1 MVDRW
6 SNVCHEVAF
15 KDREVHRHHDE
26 LLDTHRLRQHIVPRL
41 VIHQYATTDYN
52 QYNECGSAGYPGL
65 QGHLICHTGR
75 PIFLDL
81 HKPGIIICGA
91 HLPIRKTFS
100 SDDYWEESDL

>member
-1 MVDRW
+1 MQGRW
-6 SNVCHEVAF
+6 SNICHEVAF
-15 KDREVHRHHDE
+15 KDREIHRHPDE
-26 LLDTHRLRQHIVPRL
+26 LLDTHRLLQHIVPSL

-100 SDDYWEESDL
+100 FDDYWEESDL